1 MSYEAVSLIA
11 TFSTSHDALRA
22 EREVKA
28 RGIEAELIPVPRE
41 IASDCGFCLL
51 LPAGSE
57 RPEGAA
63 LEAAMSLDKESIW
76 SVCETAIAGNRK
88 KEKRYERIA

>member
-1 MSYEAVSLIA
+1 MSLETRSLIA
-11 TFSTSHDALRA
+11 TFRTSHDALRA
-22 EREVKA
+22 EREVRT

-51 LPAGSE
+51 M
-57 RPEGAA
+57 PEKEGRAA
-63 LEAAMSLDKESIW
+63 VPGIDAESAWLVAESRIG
-76 SVCETAIAGNRK
+76 EGLR